1 MKIVVCVKHV
11 PDAEAKPGFSDADH
25 TLDRAGVDGL
35 LSEMDE
41 YAIEAAL
48 QLAEA
53 GDDVTVTALTMGPER
68 ASDAVRKALQMGVHD
83 GVHIQ
88 DDALHG
94 SDTIGTARVLA
105 AAIAKLEPDMVL
117 MGSISP
123 DGDLGVLPAM
133 LAENLGMPQAT
144 YAESLT
150 LDGSMVRIE
159 RDTDS
164 VTQIIECALPA
175 VVSVTDHANE
185 PRYPSFKGIMGAKK
199 KTVLTWSLADLEIAV
214 DAVGLDAAWTTVTGV
229 TQRPPRQ
236 AGQVVTDEGDGGVR
250 LAEFLAGHMSL

>member
-11 PDAEAKPGFSDADH
+11 PDAEAEPGFSDTDH

-35 LSEMDE
+35 LSELDE

-48 QLAEA
+48 QISEA

-68 ASDAVRKALQMGVHD
+68 AQDAVRKALQMGAND
-83 GVHIQ
+83 GVHVQ

-94 SDTIGTARVLA
+94 ADTIATARVLA
-105 AAIAKLEPDMVL
+105 AAVTKLEPDMVL
-117 MGSISP
+117 MGSTSP
-123 DGDLGVLPAM
+123 DGDLGVVPAM

-144 YAESLT
+144 YAESLA
-150 LDGSMVRIE
+150 LDGTTVRIE
-159 RDTDS
+159 RDTDT
-164 VTQIIECALPA
+164 VTQVIECALPA

-199 KTVLTWSLADLEIAV
+199 KTVLTWALSDLDIPADE
-214 DAVGLDAAWTTVTGV
+214 VGLDAAWTTVTGV
-229 TQRPPRQ
+229 SKRPARQ
-236 AGQVVTDEGDGGVR
+236 AGEVITDEGDGGLK
-250 LAEFLAGHMSL
+250 LAEFLATNKSL